1 MLTITKRE
9 LNNMYRNIKRG
20 YTDMVTDVA
29 KKNLSGNRE
38 KFDDIDEMIVYLK
51 ILGDFELSD
60 FNENDVSNLLSV
72 SDIYAI
78 HNRAMYLLNRNNVKK
93 TYVK

>member
-1 MLTITKRE
+1 MLTITEKE
-9 LNNMYRNIKRG
+9 LNNMYRNIREG
-20 YTDMVTDVA
+20 YLDMVTDMA
-29 KKNLSGNRE
+29 RKNLSGNRG

-51 ILGDFELSD
+51 ILGDFEISD
-60 FNENDVSNLLSV
+60 FIENDVPNLLTV
-72 SDIYAI
+72 NDIYAI